1 MNPDSGGLL
10 GQVAGMRPDLLPF
23 QNSTLM
29 IYRLEKVQRIVAQM
43 CMIGS
48 LAIGLTNCKKRQETV
63 ADRAQPAGVPVHPL
77 GKHASTVVEY
87 ERSKYSPQMQPTGA
101 EFGEITEEEKEVA
114 KGLLDRLDAAGGRRR
129 VYEKVLE
136 EARLLTSELILDLAF
151 KILESPDADIRAQG
165 LMLVD
170 GITDEKVVT
179 LLEKGFQDVD
189 LDVRQ
194 LAMETALILKS
205 PKVENLV
212 VKGLG
217 NDDQTIRQTA
227 FQLGLNQ
234 EGELAE
240 RTLVSSIQ
248 SPHQDL
254 GMAGLTM
261 AENQLSKGLVPTVF
275 GALSHP
281 AEEVRENAKE
291 MLFFF
296 FHKNFSSP
304 SEAESWW
311 RENQQHYDDQMVY
324 EGPLEA
330 Q

>member
-1 MNPDSGGLL
+1 
-10 GQVAGMRPDLLPF
+10 
-23 QNSTLM
+23 M
-29 IYRLEKVQRIVAQM
+29 IYRLEKLRRIPANVT
-43 CMIGS
+43 MIGI
-48 LAIGLTNCKKRQETV
+48 LVTGLTHCHKSQEKV
-63 ADRAQPAGVPVHPL
+63 DDRMQPPVVPSQPL

-87 ERSKYSPQMQPTGA
+87 ERSKYSPSVQPTGA
-101 EFGEITEEEKEVA
+101 EFGEITEDEKEMA
-114 KGLLDRLDAAGGRRR
+114 KTLLGRLDAAGGRRQ
-129 VYEKVLE
+129 VYEKALE

-170 GITDEKVVT
+170 GITDEKVVS
-179 LLEKGFQDVD
+179 LLEKGFQDAD

-217 NDDQTIRQTA
+217 DNDQTIRQTA

-234 EGELAE
+234 EGEMAE

-281 AEEVRENAKE
+281 SAEVRENAKD

-296 FHKNFSSP
+296 FHRDFSSP
-304 SEAESWW
+304 AQAESWW

-324 EGPLEA
+324 EGPFEV